1 MEIESQINNCD
12 VEELQTALNTDE
24 ISTEIKTESLDCEHC
39 EKSYKTKSSLKR
51 HISTIHEKN
60 KVRKLKLENDNLELK
75 IKLYSGQIKFLKR
88 LVIIQDH
95 TLLRERVHLQVKPN
109 TIINNP
115 NPITHQKV
123 TDNGKY

>member
-24 ISTEIKTESLDCEHC
+24 ISMEIKTESLDCEHC

-51 HISTIHEKN
+51 HISTIHEEN

-75 IKLYSGQIKFLKR
+75 IKLYSDQIKFLKR

-115 NPITHQKV
+115 NTITHQKV